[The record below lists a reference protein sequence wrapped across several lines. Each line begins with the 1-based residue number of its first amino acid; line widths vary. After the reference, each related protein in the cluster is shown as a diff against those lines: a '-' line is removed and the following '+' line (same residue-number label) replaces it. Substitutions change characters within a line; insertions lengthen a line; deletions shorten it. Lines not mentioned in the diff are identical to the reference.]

1 MVVAA
6 SLAKVL
12 RWVGWVAGGLFA
24 VGFAL
29 TVLAGGLL
37 LGANTEAGRA
47 FMGRAI
53 SGLTGGQ
60 VRVSGFAGHFPDDF
74 RVGRLELADE
84 GGSWLRAENL
94 ALRWSPRRLLA
105 GELAVQSLS
114 AGRVTLARLPA
125 DGAAGSGSG
134 SFALPLPVRVE
145 RLLVGRIEIA
155 KPVIGIAAAFT
166 LDGHADVPSLE
177 RAAGALSLRRLEKP
191 GEYRLDARQ
200 DGAGLHARLSVSEQD
215 DGLLAAIAGIP
226 ELGPVSADATADGP
240 AEALASRVVLDAG
253 PLHAEADGTI
263 QLVRQTGDMVVVV
276 NDIAPLAAFAGL
288 DLQGATRLNVHVG
301 LSGPVT
307 HLAAD
312 GTLALTGGPARL
324 PVLIGR
330 DAKLHVEAELRGDNI
345 GLTRFSLAGEA
356 ATASAKGSLTGDT
369 LALDWTIGLPKLP
382 VLVPTLDGALEVAG
396 RLSGPLTDL
405 AASADVSGTVV
416 PAGVPGGAIKAHVE
430 AHGLPDAPNGT
441 VIATG
446 EFAGAPLDVALEL
459 ASHADGSLQGKIQR
473 AVWRSAQATGTLS
486 LPAGTQVPLGRID
499 LKMDRLSDLAPLL
512 GRPLSGAVTA
522 TLDST
527 PQRASLNLEARG
539 AGFPGAG
546 AAGMVKLSAS
556 IPDPARPV
564 ADVKLSADAVRVTGI
579 PDPIG
584 LTANGQVDILAR
596 QATIA
601 ALNASWNREQL
612 RLLNPVRVS
621 FASAIEIDR
630 LRLGLRQ
637 AVLEASG
644 RVSPALDL
652 TASLRGVTPEVAALF
667 VPGLEGD
674 GTLRADA
681 RLTGSPARPS
691 GTVRVEATGLRPHS
705 GPARGLPAG
714 QLNVTATLADGRASI
729 DARLTAGTASL
740 TVNGT
745 APVGAGPIDLRADGS
760 VNLAMLEPLVSAAG
774 RRIGGQASLRANL
787 RGTMAE
793 PRLEGQVGLSNGLIQ
808 DYTTGLHLTAIAA
821 TLHGDGNTLRIDTF
835 TGRAG
840 PNQGRVDLAG
850 SIGILAPGMPI
861 DLTLTAR
868 NARPLSNDLLTAT
881 LDADLALRG
890 QAASELTLSGTIKL
904 LRADIRVPERLPASI
919 PVLNVIRPGAKPAP
933 PPSPGPDIRL
943 GVTLN
948 APREIFVRGR
958 GLDAELGGI
967 VHLTGTL
974 ANPLPD
980 GRFQLRRGDFSLAG
994 QTITFTKGEIGFDG
1008 GSLTDPSLNFL
1019 ASRTGNSVT
1028 ANLAVTGSAS
1038 KPKIT
1043 LSSSPPLPQDEILSE
1058 LLLGRSAATLQPLE
1072 LAQIATALASLTGA
1086 TPGFDPLNTVR
1097 TELGLDRLSI
1107 GNNGGG
1113 GSTLDAGRYIAP
1125 GIYIGARQSLTGNGT
1140 QSVVQIDITKSLKV
1154 EGTVGTGTAS
1164 ATGNE
1169 ASQGT
1174 GIAVIYQ
1181 RDY

>member
-1 MVVAA
+1 MVVDA

-24 VGFAL
+24 IGFAL
-29 TVLAGGLL
+29 TMLGGGLL

-47 FMGRAI
+47 FMARAI
-53 SGLTGGQ
+53 SGVTGGQ
-60 VRVSGFAGHFPDDF
+60 VRVSGIAGHFPDDF
-74 RVGRLELADE
+74 RIGRLELADE
-84 GGSWLRAENL
+84 GGSWLRAQDL

-114 AGRVTLARLPA
+114 AGHIAMARLPA
-125 DGAAGSGSG
+125 HGAAGSDGSA
-134 SFALPLPVRVE
+134 FALPLSVRVE
-145 RLLVGRIEIA
+145 HLQVGRLDIA
-155 KPVIGIAAAFT
+155 KPVVGIAAAFV
-166 LDGHADVPSLE
+166 LDGHADIPSLD
-177 RAAGALSLRRLEKP
+177 RAAGAVSLRRLEKP

-200 DGAGLHARLSVSEQD
+200 DGSGLHARLRVREQD
-215 DGLLAAIAGIP
+215 DGLLAAVAGIA
-226 ELGPVSADATADGP
+226 ELGPASADATADGP

-253 PLHAEADGTI
+253 KLHAEADGTI
-263 QLVRQTGDMVVVV
+263 QLERQTGDMVVVV

-288 DLQGATRLNVHVG
+288 DLQGATRLNVQAG

-312 GTLALTGGPARL
+312 GTLALTGGPAKL
-324 PVLIGR
+324 PALMGR
-330 DAKLHVEAELRGDNI
+330 EVKLHVEAELRGDDLS
-345 GLTRFSLAGEA
+345 LTRFSLAGDGM
-356 ATASAKGSLTGDT
+356 TASAKGSLTGDT
-369 LALDWTIGLPKLP
+369 LALDWRIGLPKLP
-382 VLVPTLDGALEVAG
+382 VLVPTLDGALEAAG
-396 RLSGPLTDL
+396 RLSGQLTDL
-405 AASADVSGTVV
+405 AVSADISGTIM
-416 PAGVPGGAIKAHVE
+416 PAGVPGGAMTAHVE
-430 AHGLPDAPNGT
+430 AHGLPDAPAGSVT
-441 VIATG
+441 ATG
-446 EFAGAPLDVALEL
+446 EFAGAPLDMALEL

-473 AVWRSAQATGTLS
+473 AVWRSAQAAGDLS
-486 LPAGTQVPLGRID
+486 LPVGAQVPLGHID
-499 LKMDRLSDLAPLL
+499 LKLDRLSDLAPLI

-539 AGFPGAG
+539 AGVPGVG
-546 AAGMVKLSAS
+546 SSGMVKFSAS

-564 ADVKLSADAVRVTGI
+564 ADVKLSADALRVTGF

-584 LTANGQVDILAR
+584 LTASLQVDILAR

-601 ALNASWNREQL
+601 GLNAGWSREQL
-612 RLLNPVRVS
+612 RLLSPVRVS

-630 LRLGLRQ
+630 LRLGLHQ

-644 RVSPALDL
+644 RAAPTLDL
-652 TASLRGVTPEVAALF
+652 TVSLRGVTPEVAALF

-674 GTLRADA
+674 GSLRADA

-691 GTVRVEATGLRPHS
+691 GTIRVEATGLRPHS
-705 GPARGLPAG
+705 GPARGLPPGRLSA
-714 QLNVTATLADGRASI
+714 TANLADGRAGI

-740 TVNGT
+740 MVSGT

-760 VNLAMLEPLVSAAG
+760 VNLALLDPLVSAAG

-793 PRLEGQVGLSNGLIQ
+793 PRLEGQVRLSNGLIQ

-821 TLHGDGNTLRIDTF
+821 TLHGDGNTLRIDQF

-850 SIGILAPGMPI
+850 SIGILASGMPI

-868 NARPLSNDLLTAT
+868 NARPFSNDLLTAT

-890 QAASELTLSGTIKL
+890 QATSELSLSGTIKL

-919 PVLNVIRPGAKPAP
+919 PVLNVIRPGTKPAP

-948 APREIFVRGR
+948 SPREIFVRGR
-958 GLDAELGGI
+958 GLDAELGGV
-967 VHLTGTL
+967 VHLAGTL

-994 QTITFTKGEIGFDG
+994 QSITFTKGEIGFDG

-1019 ASRTGNSVT
+1019 ASRSGNSIT
-1028 ANLAVTGSAS
+1028 ANLAITGNASA
-1038 KPKIT
+1038 PKIT

-1107 GNNGGG
+1107 GSNGG
-1113 GSTLDAGRYIAP
+1113 GSTLDAGRYISP